1 MFGMWQVN
9 EGLGGGGGG
18 EGEKERARE
27 SVCVTEREERERER
41 EREGEKEKYG
51 FIYLTP
57 IFISMTAG
65 SSNSLSKSVIS
76 TYTVEGV
83 SQGE

>member
-1 MFGMWQVN
+1 MKVW
-9 EGLGGGGGG
+9 GGGG

-27 SVCVTEREERERER
+27 SVCVTEREERER